1 MNETDKRVI
10 KGITTASIKA
20 AASVAADIPGPA
32 SETRFS
38 ERPENGAVAA
48 APMASGVLRLQALI
62 LVPGLLIAAYLI
74 FALHQLMGAHSL
86 FEAAQ
91 LQRILNQRYAKEIL
105 LASSGV
111 PVNYDKTSKEW
122 ARSLTVLT
130 HGGEMSLEA
139 EPQGLRVRPPADAS
153 RFRASLEHMSQM
165 RQKIVRQ
172 STEFMDANRLSQHR
186 EQLFDELYRQSLEL
200 QAAGD
205 ALVQTYDRHLNSGVS
220 WWDVNA
226 VAVELAERQRMLIQ
240 QHVKEVLF
248 VAHGIPADYQA
259 TRLRLY
265 ETTRILAEGGSI
277 EVDGG
282 DAIAVP
288 APTNAD
294 VVFNLEQQKTAL
306 ERFTAVSNQ
315 FLMLAN
321 EDVER
326 SIQLKTLSDLTSEF
340 HVAATALLNEYRG
353 FFSGRV
359 GRATRDAVIAAILA
373 AAFALLLIWS
383 YAKKFVD
390 GPAARLT
397 EALRS
402 LRLGRKPERQGEGE
416 GGSGPLAEAA
426 REFDR
431 CSDAWRSRREWLDGL
446 LTTEDPASL
455 TDPGDQDPVAARLYR
470 WCKDRASSEPAPR
483 SRWSSQ
489 DDPSDNDITIVGR
502 LPEAEP
508 SLPIVQDS
516 ELLDQLILRANELQ
530 TQNDRLTR
538 AQSALE
544 SEAQAL
550 KDSQAAGR
558 EAHDRLLTENSR
570 LNVQVNGLAAELDAL
585 RGQSAEL
592 EVLRGQ
598 LSALGA
604 AESALKAD
612 TNGILRLNAE
622 LVERLSRQGE
632 ELAVLRNK
640 LAEAES
646 AIEQLLRDS
655 GRASESA
662 ASELAAARQQIT
674 GLLDRASE
682 AERSAAELRSELDRR
697 DERIHLEGERREG
710 LLAQIKALQTDLE
723 LMSGVHREALERQA
737 ALLDAERHEKEVLGR
752 EKDALERDRRAL
764 EQDKS
769 AAEQDRDSR
778 GRELADQE
786 ARHRALEQEHTRLL
800 QEKVALADERT
811 ALSRSLAD
819 LRADLETAAVERAAE
834 AARLE
839 RSAAELQGSLQ
850 LQTRTIEDLR
860 IELSRT
866 LTQHAAEIALK
877 NSALQAADQN
887 LQNCEA
893 ELWQSRKVLSD
904 LQRDLGA
911 SRLEVQS
918 LIQSRDAQLLLV
930 ETLRGGLSD
939 LEARLESKTAALQS
953 ATEVCRE
960 LEQKIDQ
967 SIRRHSEDRQ
977 RLESEMAALK
987 AAYFEKCQALASA
1000 EDRLSATRA
1009 ALKTTLE
1016 ELQERSKP

>member
-1 MNETDKRVI
+1 
-10 KGITTASIKA
+10 
-20 AASVAADIPGPA
+20 
-32 SETRFS
+32 
-38 ERPENGAVAA
+38 
-48 APMASGVLRLQALI
+48 MASGVLRLQALI

-91 LQRILNQRYAKEIL
+91 LQRVLNQRYAKEIL

-130 HGGEMSLEA
+130 HGGEMTLDA
-139 EPQGLRVRPPADAS
+139 DTQGLRVRPPADAS
-153 RFRASLEHMSQM
+153 RFRASLDRMSQM

-172 STEFMDANRLSQHR
+172 STAFMDANRLSQHR

-265 ETTRILAEGGSI
+265 ETTRILTEGGSI

-326 SIQLKTLSDLTSEF
+326 SIQLKTLSDLTTEF
-340 HVAATALLNEYRG
+340 HVTATALLREYRG
-353 FFSGRV
+353 FFSGKV
-359 GRATRDAVIAAILA
+359 DRATRDALLASVLA

-383 YAKKFVD
+383 YARKFVD
-390 GPAARLT
+390 TPAAKLT

-402 LRLGRKPERQGEGE
+402 LRLGRKPERQSEGE
-416 GGSGPLAEAA
+416 GVASGPLAEAA
-426 REFDR
+426 HEFDR
-431 CSDAWRSRREWLDGL
+431 CADAWRSRREWLDDL

-455 TDPGDQDPVAARLYR
+455 TDPGDQDPLTARLYR
-470 WCKDRASSEPAPR
+470 WCKDRAVSEPAPR

-489 DDPSDNDITIVGR
+489 DDPSDNGITIVGR

-550 KDSQAAGR
+550 KDAQAAGR
-558 EAHDRLLTENSR
+558 ETHDRLLTENSR
-570 LNVQVNGLAAELDAL
+570 LSSQIGALTAELDAL
-585 RGQSAEL
+585 KGQSVEL
-592 EVLRGQ
+592 EVLRAQ

-604 AESALKAD
+604 AESALKTDA
-612 TNGILRLNAE
+612 NSILRLNAE
-622 LVERLSRQGE
+622 LVDRLSRQGD
-632 ELAVLRNK
+632 ELAHLRNE

-646 AIEQLLRDS
+646 GIERLSRDS
-655 GRASESA
+655 GRASEA
-662 ASELAAARQQIT
+662 AAAELVSARQQIME
-674 GLLDRASE
+674 LQRRAAD
-682 AERSAAELRSELDRR
+682 AERSAAELRLELDRR

-710 LLAQIKALQTDLE
+710 LLAQIKALQLDLE

-737 ALLDAERHEKEVLGR
+737 ALLDAERQDKEALGR
-752 EKDALERDRRAL
+752 QKESLEQDKRAL
-764 EQDKS
+764 EQDKRVLEQDKR
-769 AAEQDRDSR
+769 AVEQDRDLR
-778 GRELADQE
+778 GRELTEQE
-786 ARHRALEQEHTRLL
+786 TRYRTLEQEHQRLL
-800 QEKVALADERT
+800 QEKDALMDERT
-811 ALSRSLAD
+811 ALGRALED

-839 RSAAELQGSLQ
+839 RSAAELQSSLQ
-850 LQTRTIEDLR
+850 IQTRTIEALR
-860 IELSRT
+860 MELART
-866 LTQHAAEIALK
+866 LTQHAAEIGLK
-877 NSALQAADQN
+877 NSALQLADQN

-904 LQRDLGA
+904 LQRDLGT
-911 SRLEVQS
+911 SRSEVQA
-918 LIQSRDAQLLLV
+918 LVQSRDAQQLLV

-939 LEARLESKTAALQS
+939 LETRLESKTAALQS

-977 RLESEMAALK
+977 RLEAEMAALK
-987 AAYFEKCQALASA
+987 AAYFEKCQALSSA
-1000 EDRLSATRA
+1000 EDRLLTTRA